1 MSLIISLTCALLA
14 TLLQQWSR
22 RYLRLTGTRHSL
34 HKRARIRAFFAE
46 GLEKRY
52 FPWVVEAL
60 PTLLHASV
68 FLFFA
73 GLPISQFGT
82 NRTVFAII
90 IACVGASGLSYLLI
104 TFMPLMFH
112 DSLYYTPLSNLLWLF
127 NAGIRSISTKL
138 LRFAVVFYARL
149 YLFVTIRLRICSS
162 WRGPS
167 HKILS
172 KLSVLTKAQNERFKG
187 GLIKEMEVSALES
200 PWEID
205 ARALSWTFDSL
216 DEDHELEGMLAAI
229 PGFYNSALVKH
240 SKEILSE
247 VSSERISNA
256 VLQLMDRSL
265 SSDLVHEALRQQRSA
280 MCLKVLE
287 MRPELRQTTFQHSLL
302 FIGAGVFNWTDLA
315 CIAEQDLSFEAKCV
329 TALVTAHTRGSDERL
344 SPILI
349 RELGVSEPVLERYV
363 AQGDSL
369 LFLNFLDFVRWLV
382 LPHSLVSRSR
392 FDDVEN
398 VLNAL
403 RNFNATAAPPE
414 LQHQFCTLWNT
425 ILDVQEHLTRV
436 APHDL
441 AQEDSQAA
449 LEVSVRAVRSLLQ
462 AFATVTISPK
472 WEVAGNQFLAE
483 FLARD
488 FLRNLSGY
496 ESLTRLILNRIA
508 IVFVALHPNRRPGE
522 ATLPVPTDSW
532 DEDNPREPSYP
543 RCDIHS
549 HRHTADPM

>member
-1 MSLIISLTCALLA
+1 
-14 TLLQQWSR
+14 
-22 RYLRLTGTRHSL
+22 
-34 HKRARIRAFFAE
+34 
-46 GLEKRY
+46 
-52 FPWVVEAL
+52 
-60 PTLLHASV
+60 
-68 FLFFA
+68 
-73 GLPISQFGT
+73 
-82 NRTVFAII
+82 
-90 IACVGASGLSYLLI
+90 
-104 TFMPLMFH
+104 MPLIFH

-138 LRFAVVFYARL
+138 LRLAVVSYAL
-149 YLFVTIRLRICSS
+149 LHAVLTIQLGICIF

-172 KLSVLTKAQNERFKG
+172 KLSVLKKAQDERLKG
-187 GLIKEMEVSALES
+187 GLIKEMEMSALES
-200 PWEID
+200 SWEID

-302 FIGAGVFNWTDLA
+302 FIGAGVFKWTDLA
-315 CIAEQDLSFEAKCV
+315 CIAGQDLNFEAKCV

-344 SPILI
+344 SPTLI
-349 RELGVSEPVLERYV
+349 RELGVSEPVLQRYL

-382 LPHSLVSRSR
+382 LPHSLVSRSS
-392 FDDVEN
+392 FDAVEN

-403 RNFNATAAPPE
+403 RNFDATATSPE
-414 LQHQFCTLWNT
+414 LQHQFCTLWNA

-441 AQEDSQAA
+441 AQANSQAG
-449 LEVSVRAVRSLLQ
+449 LEASVRAVRSLVQ
-462 AFATVTISPK
+462 AFAAVTISPR
-472 WEVAGNQFLAE
+472 WEPAGTQFMAEMLAHE
-483 FLARD
+483 FI
-488 FLRNLSGY
+488 RNLSRYG
-496 ESLTRLILNRIA
+496 SLTRLILNRIA
-508 IVFVALHPNRRPGE
+508 IVFVALHPSHRPGE
-522 ATLPVPTDSW
+522 ATFPVPTDAW
-532 DEDNPREPSYP
+532 DEDNPREPSYS
-543 RCDIHS
+543 RCDTPS
-549 HRHTADPM
+549 HRHTGDPM